1 MLRKVDW
8 FEEWFDSPYYH
19 ILYKNRDQK
28 EADKFI
34 YNLVNYLE
42 VKANSK
48 ILDLACGKG
57 RHSLIL
63 NQLGMHVNGVDL
75 SKNSINEAKKKQNTT
90 LQFDT
95 HDMREVFKT
104 NKYNYVFNLFTS
116 FGYFENMNDNIK
128 MLDSISKMLLEK
140 GILIIDFLNAEK
152 VVKNLISIEEKK
164 IDNITFKIKRYIESN
179 KVYKKITIEDKTRH
193 HFTER
198 VQLFSLNEF
207 KELLK
212 PNFKIL
218 HTFGD
223 FDLNRFDINHSERLI
238 IIAQL
243 K

>member
-1 MLRKVDW
+1 MLSKVDW

-19 ILYKNRDQK
+19 VLYKNRDQK

-34 YNLVNYLE
+34 HNLVKRLDI
-42 VKANSK
+42 KSKSK

-75 SKNSINEAKKKQNTT
+75 SKNSINEAKKKQNKT
-90 LQFDT
+90 LDFAI
-95 HDMREVFKT
+95 HDMREVFKK

-152 VVKNLISIEEKK
+152 VVKNLIRYEEKK
-164 IDNITFKIKRYIESN
+164 IENTTFKINRFIKSN
-179 KVYKKITIEDKTRH
+179 KVYKEISIEDNVKH
-193 HFTER
+193 KFTER

-207 KELLK
+207 KKLLN
-212 PNFKIL
+212 PNFEIL

-223 FDLNRFDINHSERLI
+223 FNLNRFDVKHSNRLI

>member
-1 MLRKVDW
+1 MLSKVDW

-34 YNLVNYLE
+34 YNLVNHLE
-42 VKANSK
+42 IRPNSK

-57 RHSLIL
+57 RHSFIL

-75 SKNSINEAKKKQNTT
+75 SKNSINEAKKKQNKT
-90 LQFDT
+90 LHFDT
-95 HDMREVFKT
+95 HDMREIFKK

-128 MLDSISKMLLEK
+128 MLDSISKMLIEK

-152 VVKNLISIEEKK
+152 VKKNLVSFEEKR
-164 IDNITFKIKRYIESN
+164 IDDTSFKIKRFIKSN
-179 KVYKKITIEDKTRH
+179 MVYKEISIKDNTSH
-193 HFTER
+193 QFTER
-198 VQLFSLNEF
+198 VQLFSLNQF
-207 KELLK
+207 KKLLK
-212 PNFKIL
+212 PNFDIL

-223 FDLNRFDINHSERLI
+223 FNLNSFDVRHSDRLI
-238 IIAQL
+238 LIAQL